1 MTLKAIV
8 AGAGIGGLITGMFLK
23 QKGIDCEIYERVS
36 ELNEVGVGITLLPHA
51 VTVLAEL
58 GLVEPIDEVSIRTEY
73 FFLRT
78 RRGHVA
84 WEEPRGLRAGYAVPQ
99 LSVHRGRL
107 QSVLFAEAQR
117 RLPAG
122 SIHLGEG
129 VVGFKDTGKSVVATL
144 SGADGRTREVE
155 GDILIGADGIHST
168 VRGVLHPNEGM
179 PRWSGRM
186 LWRGAVDWPVF
197 LDGRTV
203 IITGGSDRKFVLY
216 PIGPG
221 KTPQTRLTNWASV
234 IRVAEEGTAPPQRE
248 DWSREALHEDLLPVL
263 KDFVIPETDIE
274 ALVAATPVFWE
285 FPMCDREPLTHWS
298 QGRVTLL
305 GDAAHPMYPFGANGA
320 AQAILDAK
328 CVAEKLAAGGAPA
341 AALEAY
347 ERERLP
353 LANKVVA
360 TNRTGGPEGVIDA
373 VEARYR
379 DGIEDVEQLLPF
391 AQREAI
397 VRGYANLAGFA
408 RHQLSGA

>member
-1 MTLKAIV
+1 
-8 AGAGIGGLITGMFLK
+8 
-23 QKGIDCEIYERVS
+23 
-36 ELNEVGVGITLLPHA
+36 
-51 VTVLAEL
+51 
-58 GLVEPIDEVSIRTEY
+58 
-73 FFLRT
+73 
-78 RRGHVA
+78 
-84 WEEPRGLRAGYAVPQ
+84 
-99 LSVHRGRL
+99 
-107 QSVLFAEAQR
+107 
-117 RLPAG
+117 
-122 SIHLGEG
+122 
-129 VVGFKDTGKSVVATL
+129 
-144 SGADGRTREVE
+144 
-155 GDILIGADGIHST
+155 
-168 VRGVLHPNEGM
+168 M

-203 IITGGSDRKFVLY
+203 IITGGSDRKVVLY

-234 IRVAEEGTAPPQRE
+234 VRIAEEGTPPRQRE

-274 ALVAATPVFWE
+274 ALVSATPVFWE

-328 CVAEKLAAGGAPA
+328 CVAEKLAAGGDPA
-341 AALEAY
+341 AALDAY